1 MEQQS
6 NRAHRPA
13 KEKKKYD
20 GMIHAKFI
28 CDPACAECF

>member
-6 NRAHRPA
+6 NRAHRVT

-20 GMIHAKFI
+20 GQYTVEQAGRNGAML
-28 CDPACAECF
+28 